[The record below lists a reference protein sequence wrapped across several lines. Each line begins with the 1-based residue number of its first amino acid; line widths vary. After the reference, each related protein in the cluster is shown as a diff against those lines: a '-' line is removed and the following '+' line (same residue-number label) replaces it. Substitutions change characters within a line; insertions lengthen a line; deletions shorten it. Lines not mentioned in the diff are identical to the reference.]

1 MRSISRG
8 WLALLVVAAVGLAAC
23 DNTVDDRNNPPTSPT
38 PDVTETFSGT
48 INQNGGATH
57 AFNVNGGGTVTATL
71 TTLTPEGSI
80 AELGLGTWN
89 GAVCQLVLVN
99 PNATQANVVTGTVS
113 SIGSLCVRISDTG
126 KLTGATDY
134 TITVVH
140 P

>member
-23 DNTVDDRNNPPTSPT
+23 DNTVDDRNNTPTTPT

-48 INQNGGATH
+48 INQNGAATH
-57 AFNVNGGGTVTATL
+57 AFNVNAGGTVTATL
-71 TTLTPEGSI
+71 TTLSPEGTI
-80 AELGLGTWN
+80 AGLALGTWN
-89 GAVCQLVLVN
+89 GALCQIVLANDSAV
-99 PNATQANVVTGTVS
+99 QSNVVTGTVS